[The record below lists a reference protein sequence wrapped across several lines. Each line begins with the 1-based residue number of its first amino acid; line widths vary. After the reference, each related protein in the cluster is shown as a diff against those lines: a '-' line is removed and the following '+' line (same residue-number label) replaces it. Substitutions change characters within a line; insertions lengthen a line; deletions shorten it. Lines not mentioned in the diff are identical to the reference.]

1 MTKNIKLRLVA
12 TILAVLVAG
21 FVNMLLN
28 PPATGVRL
36 GKVVAGLSGSID
48 GMQVA
53 GMPVI
58 PAVVLLAVVVAIWW
72 RPLKA
77 CLRRLDPIL
86 ARMKP
91 AGVKK

>member
-28 PPATGVRL
+28 PPATGVPL
-36 GKVVAGLSGSID
+36 DNSGAGFAGSIY

-53 GMPVI
+53 GMLVI
-58 PAVVLLAVVVAIWW
+58 PAIVLLVVVVAIWW
-72 RPLKA
+72 RPLLSRA
-77 CLRRLDPIL
+77 
-86 ARMKP
+86 ARSP
-91 AGVKK
+91 QPTRFPR